1 MGLKKKFKILKRRGL
16 ISPKNKQIRVST
28 KLFAIV
34 KNQIKGPTIMEG
46 GKGHSMSCIDKRLG
60 PAKKLNTVQKQ

>member
-1 MGLKKKFKILKRRGL
+1 
-16 ISPKNKQIRVST
+16 VST